1 LLDGA
6 SDRCRRMNALERG
19 LILAKGAAAVRL
31 WLGSLLL
38 CSAGANLIADEHPES
53 TNRIAVKITHPCN
66 QAIIATLN
74 EIKGSTVSQS
84 GIVDVVQVRLKSV
97 AGGKPS
103 DWQSAEWIVDQNTN
117 AQRQLTEW
125 RILAPR
131 LREGAYEIEC
141 QATRAG
147 KIIVGSNKST
157 FVIDRTAPVISFFP
171 LHDQTPVVDFSEIGG
186 EIDKAAE
193 IHFSI
198 CRVNDSEEL
207 NRYWNGSEWTAN
219 PENSGVKLRGSSNRD
234 YWFPSAE
241 TPLPKSSQIER
252 GMYLISACAVD
263 RAGNRGRAAI
273 TVRKTG
279 APSNLESTA
288 LSR

>member
-1 LLDGA
+1 
-6 SDRCRRMNALERG
+6 MNALERG

-31 WLGSLLL
+31 WFGSLLL
-38 CSAGANLIADEHPES
+38 CSAGSNLVADEHPES

-66 QAIIATLN
+66 HAVIASLN
-74 EIKGSTVSQS
+74 EIKGSTVSQG
-84 GIVDVVQVRLKSV
+84 GIMDVVQVRLKSV

-103 DWQSAEWIVDQNTN
+103 DWQSAEWIADQNTN

-125 RILAPR
+125 RILAPQ
-131 LREGAYEIEC
+131 LKEGAYEIEC

-147 KIIVGSNKST
+147 KIIMASNKST

-171 LHDQTPVVDFSEIGG
+171 LHDQTSVVDFSEIGG
-186 EIDKAAE
+186 EVDKTAE
-193 IHFSI
+193 IQFSI

-207 NRYWNGSEWTAN
+207 NRYWNGSEWIAN
-219 PENSGVKLRGSSNRD
+219 PENSGVKLHGSSNRD

-241 TPLPKSSQIER
+241 TPLPKSTQIGR
-252 GMYLISACAVD
+252 GMYLISASAVD

-288 LSR
+288 LSQ